1 MRKLTALL
9 TLATAVGLVSM
20 FSTPVAAQSKDTI
33 SIADNDS
40 VYIDGKSFSI
50 VPGKAKGD
58 ISSQVKMLDAHD
70 LGPGAIVFRT
80 GDKLWIVNAVPVVR
94 GMSDRYGSDRRDY
107 GSDRYGSDRDT
118 SVSAAQ
124 AERDWQDYLRGN
136 RRYGSDRDTSV
147 SAAQAERDWRDYL
160 RGNPRYGSDRDT
172 SVSAAQAER
181 DWQDYLRGNPRYG
194 SDRDTSVSAAQA
206 ERDWQDYLRGN
217 RRYGSDRR
225 DYGSDRY
232 GSDPTTQPVYI
243 ADPEYVQ
250 YRLRKAFEDNWT
262 AAAPI
267 QR

>member
-1 MRKLTALL
+1 MQFSPVVAIPKIGRLQRADAQADDHIGNEPARLTGRGDSVHLVESYCEDCSRSAPMRKLTALL

-136 RRYGSDRDTSV
+136 RRYGSDR
-147 SAAQAERDWRDYL
+147 
-160 RGNPRYGSDRDT
+160 
-172 SVSAAQAER
+172 
-181 DWQDYLRGNPRYG
+181 
-194 SDRDTSVSAAQA
+194 
-206 ERDWQDYLRGN
+206 
-217 RRYGSDRR
+217 R

-243 ADPEYVQ
+243 ADPEYV
-250 YRLRKAFEDNWT
+250 
-262 AAAPI
+262 
-267 QR
+267 

>member
-80 GDKLWIVNAVPVVR
+80 GDKLWIVNVVPVVR
-94 GMSDRYGSDRRDY
+94 GMSD
-107 GSDRYGSDRDT
+107 
-118 SVSAAQ
+118 
-124 AERDWQDYLRGN
+124 
-136 RRYGSDRDTSV
+136 
-147 SAAQAERDWRDYL
+147 
-160 RGNPRYGSDRDT
+160 
-172 SVSAAQAER
+172 
-181 DWQDYLRGNPRYG
+181 
-194 SDRDTSVSAAQA
+194 
-206 ERDWQDYLRGN
+206 
-217 RRYGSDRR
+217 RYGSDRR

>member
-80 GDKLWIVNAVPVVR
+80 GDKLWIVNVVPVVR

-107 GSDRYGSDRDT
+107 GSD
-118 SVSAAQ
+118 
-124 AERDWQDYLRGN
+124 
-136 RRYGSDRDTSV
+136 
-147 SAAQAERDWRDYL
+147 
-160 RGNPRYGSDRDT
+160 
-172 SVSAAQAER
+172 
-181 DWQDYLRGNPRYG
+181 RYG

>member
-80 GDKLWIVNAVPVVR
+80 GDKLWIVNVVPVVR

-136 RRYGSDRDTSV
+136 R
-147 SAAQAERDWRDYL
+147 
-160 RGNPRYGSDRDT
+160 
-172 SVSAAQAER
+172 
-181 DWQDYLRGNPRYG
+181 RYG